1 MIQQDPGYCNWVMD
15 TVQNAGQEIEG
26 APHLQRMAQYI
37 QSSRMQETYEA
48 QDSDL
53 DMERL

>member
-1 MIQQDPGYCNWVMD
+1 MLHQDPGYCID

-26 APHLQRMAQYI
+26 SAHLQRMAQYI
-37 QSSRMQETYEA
+37 HSSRMAETFEA

-53 DMERL
+53 GMERL